1 MSWQE
6 FTTHVQKLYN
16 LFSGDIDLSNTLYS
30 IAQYLLFKLKKTLI
44 EISIGTQKNYDMFL
58 W

>member
-6 FTTHVQKLYN
+6 FATHVQKLYN

-30 IAQYLLFKLKKTLI
+30 IAQYTLFKLKKTLI
-44 EISIGTQKNYDMFL
+44 EISIGT
-58 W
+58 

>member
-6 FTTHVQKLYN
+6 FATHVQKLYN

-30 IAQYLLFKLKKTLI
+30 IAQYTLFKLKKTLI

-58 W
+58 